1 MNDSLLT
8 NVKVTNWNIE
18 KEKWTTTVNHNEDL
32 LTVYSLVRKIFLVG
46 VDYLREKIFLTKSI
60 IALEMRTKIIYI

>member
-46 VDYLREKIFLTKSI
+46 VDYLRKKIFLTKSI
-60 IALEMRTKIIYI
+60 IALEMRRQIIYI